1 MRMSSRP
8 VRSPSIEAS
17 PCRERSTSPSG
28 GTGACSLNSSVPASA
43 HSDIWRPIE
52 PLWKRCHAWRS
63 RPVRTT
69 SATTCRAQKLVMQQ
83 PDKYRVTRRAQVP
96 KRSFD
101 KLAAAETS
109 PRRMELLGQWAVW
122 SPAIVQQS
130 LRAPTEPILGN
141 FYVRGIRGL
150 AVHESVEKPDGVVF
164 RCGARGRRLEIP
176 AWMFDRSACARV
188 RVAVDAHVNLARP
201 PHVLWGLERGGAV
214 HRSYVVDFARP
225 RSRPRSG
232 LPAAV
237 RRGALLRSHSAATPS
252 ASCRSAI
259 SFRVSGMS
267 SRPY

>member
-109 PRRMELLGQWAVW
+109 PRRMELLG
-122 SPAIVQQS
+122 PA
-130 LRAPTEPILGN
+130 G
-141 FYVRGIRGL
+141 
-150 AVHESVEKPDGVVF
+150 GVVASDCTTKLESAHGTDF
-164 RCGARGRRLEIP
+164 RELLCPWHPWTGRSRVGRKAGWRRLSLWRARPTAGDSSLDVRSVSMRQGACCGRCPCQLSPTSSCPVGIGAR
-176 AWMFDRSACARV
+176 
-188 RVAVDAHVNLARP
+188 
-201 PHVLWGLERGGAV
+201 
-214 HRSYVVDFARP
+214 
-225 RSRPRSG
+225 
-232 LPAAV
+232 
-237 RRGALLRSHSAATPS
+237 RRGSPQL
-252 ASCRSAI
+252 CC
-259 SFRVSGMS
+259 
-267 SRPY
+267 